1 MRIRILSGHLARG
14 AREAVAVVSDPCLG
28 SYTANDGY
36 SWAETAPAL
45 ASISP
50 PDSGLYRRNARGR
63 QSGIRQMLCLLECSI
78 VCGSSGNLPL
88 MKILVVDD
96 QALIREALHGLLR
109 SPRAVRDKLRTQ
121 NGPHARRPAE
131 RTRDNPTV

>member
-1 MRIRILSGHLARG
+1 MVNGVVGKVLVSAGSVVRPDVARG
-14 AREAVAVVSDPCLG
+14 AREAVAVASDPCVG
-28 SYTANDGY
+28 SYIANGGY
-36 SWAETAPAL
+36 SWAQTAPAL

-50 PDSGLYRRNARGR
+50 PDSGLYRRNASGR

-96 QALIREALHGLLR
+96 HALIREALHGVLR
-109 SPRAVRDKLRTQ
+109 KL
-121 NGPHARRPAE
+121 
-131 RTRDNPTV
+131 TRDAV